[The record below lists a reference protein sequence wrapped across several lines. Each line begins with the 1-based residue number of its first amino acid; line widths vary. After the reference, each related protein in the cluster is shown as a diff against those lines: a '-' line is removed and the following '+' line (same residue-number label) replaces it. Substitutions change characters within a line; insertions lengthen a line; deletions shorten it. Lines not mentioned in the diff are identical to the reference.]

1 MTGLPLEFGNSLVF
15 FFSAFLLMESL
26 GVNVV
31 PGWAKS
37 YVFLLIAGTLV
48 AVGSKAV
55 V

>member
-1 MTGLPLEFGNSLVF
+1 MILEFGNILVF

-26 GVNVV
+26 GLSIV

-37 YVFLLIAGTLV
+37 YVFIVIAGTLV
-48 AVGSKAV
+48 MVGGSAV